1 MEITC
6 DKVVKII
13 SKDYEYCI
21 VKIDNEGNA
30 KVSITG
36 ICYTSKVM

>member
-6 DKVVKII
+6 DKVAKII

-21 VKIDNEGNA
+21 VKIDNEENA

-36 ICYTSKVM
+36 LCYTSKIM